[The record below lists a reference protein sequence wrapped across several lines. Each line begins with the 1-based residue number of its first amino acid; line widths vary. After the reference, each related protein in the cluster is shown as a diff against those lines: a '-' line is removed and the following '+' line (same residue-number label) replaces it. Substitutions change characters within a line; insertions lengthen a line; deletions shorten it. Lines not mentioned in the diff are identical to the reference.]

1 MTFALVSPRQMG
13 DMGPNRFSSRVFPMN
28 TRISRH
34 GAAWNLHGAAFM
46 IVAMAVFTVEDTL
59 MKHAAATLPV
69 GQALISF
76 GLAGVV
82 IFSIWAILAGESP
95 LHPAMLDR
103 AMILRSLCEITGR
116 LFFMLA
122 ITLTPLSTASAILQ
136 ATPLMVM
143 VGAIFIFDERIGPR
157 RWLAVFVGFAGVL
170 MVLRPGGEGFGPLSL
185 LAVIGMLGFA
195 GRDLATRAAPAT
207 MSSRQLGVL
216 GFTML
221 IVAGLIALPFGT
233 APVMPDAGAWLSLLG
248 ASTAGVF
255 AYTALTIAMRTGE
268 VGAVTPF
275 RYTRLVFAMIAGMV
289 VFGERPDMWTILGSA
304 IIILAGIAA
313 LRLSQNRTGTARA

>member
-1 MTFALVSPRQMG
+1 MT
-13 DMGPNRFSSRVFPMN
+13 SR
-28 TRISRH
+28 TSRH

-46 IVAMAVFTVEDTL
+46 ILAMALFAVEDTL
-59 MKHAAATLPV
+59 MKRAAATLPV
-69 GQALISF
+69 GQVLAIF

-82 IFSIWAILAGESP
+82 VFSLWARLAGESP
-95 LHPAMLDR
+95 LNPAMLTR
-103 AMILRSLCEITGR
+103 PMILRSLCEIAGR

-122 ITLTPLSTASAILQ
+122 IALTPLSTASAILQ
-136 ATPLMVM
+136 ATPLVVM
-143 VGAIFIFDERIGPR
+143 VGAIFIFGERIGPR
-157 RWLAVFVGFAGVL
+157 RWLAVFAGFAGVL

-207 MSSRQLGVL
+207 MSFRQLGVL

-221 IVAGLIALPFGT
+221 IVAGLIALPFGA
-233 APVMPDAGAWLSLLG
+233 APVMPDARAWLGLAG
-248 ASTAGVF
+248 ASAAGIL

-275 RYTRLVFAMIAGMV
+275 RYTRLVFAMVAGV
-289 VFGERPDMWTILGSA
+289 AVFGERPDFWTLAGSA
-304 IIILAGIAA
+304 VIILAGIAA
-313 LRLSQNRTGTARA
+313 LRLSRNRAGTAKG